1 MSERKRQIL
10 GLLHEVPWRTS
21 SEVAWS
27 VGLTLS
33 NASEL
38 LRRYQKDSLVTRMR
52 LVGPGAP
59 PRAFAYDLTEK
70 GEARLVWLEQHD
82 WEVEYE

>member
-1 MSERKRQIL
+1 MGERKRQIL
-10 GLLHEVPWRTS
+10 GFLRDIPWRTS

-27 VGLTLS
+27 LDLTLS

-38 LRRYQKDSLVTRMR
+38 LRRYQKNSLLTRML

-59 PRAFAYDLTEK
+59 PRAFVYALTQK
-70 GEARLVWLEQHD
+70 GEARLLWLESFD
-82 WEVEYE
+82 LEVEYV